1 MTVLAVSMGMRQ
13 GIMVA
18 SHWKLTG
25 LNKSPVGV
33 PEQKLSESYWE
44 RRMNNPEWKR
54 VVCASECIGPTEDGV
69 EYKEVA
75 GVLMGR
81 RMEVEAAS
89 LKVG

>member
-1 MTVLAVSMGMRQ
+1 
-13 GIMVA
+13 
-18 SHWKLTG
+18 
-25 LNKSPVGV
+25 
-33 PEQKLSESYWE
+33 
-44 RRMNNPEWKR
+44 MNNPEWKR